1 MVFLLLIKI
10 LTFHCAQNY
19 GAVLQSYSLK
29 SFLYKYSNQVR
40 IMNYRP
46 KFLIEPYT
54 PLIMRIVDYIN
65 FSKGNYIWVL
75 LKASVHFV
83 VSLLQYYL
91 LGYKK
96 RRINFIEFEKN
107 FLEIK
112 LPVFTTG
119 KEIMDFDADYIF
131 IGSDQVWNAKM
142 TKCDTVYFGDF
153 PRKPGSKLVA
163 YAASI
168 GLDSPGEDTIKLI
181 KDHINNFD
189 AISVREE
196 SAKNILTKYCN
207 CNKEV
212 YVTLDPTLLLNCS
225 EWRKISVAPK
235 ESGYLLLYQM
245 SKDKLTEH
253 AAKEIAHRLG
263 LKVIEILPGPRIL
276 WKRYGHKVYVSA
288 SPEEY
293 VGFFE
298 NADFV
303 VTSSF
308 HGTAFSLIFNKQFYT
323 VPHKTAGSRMV
334 DLLTSTNLQNRL
346 LHSIS
351 DIDLNEFIDYSVV
364 NSSIESL
371 RKESI
376 DFIESSLDI
385 K

>member
-1 MVFLLLIKI
+1 MIKI

-19 GAVLQSYSLK
+19 GAILQSYSLK
-29 SFLYKYSNQVR
+29 FFLNKYLDKT
-40 IMNYRP
+40 IIINYRP
-46 KFLIEPYT
+46 KFLIDPYI
-54 PLIMRIVDYIN
+54 PLFIKIKFYFKNAR
-65 FSKGNYIWVL
+65 GNYILKL
-75 LKASVHFV
+75 LKSSIHFAAS
-83 VSLLQYYL
+83 LIQYYVF
-91 LGYKK
+91 GYRK
-96 RRINFIEFEKN
+96 RSQNFIKFEKN

-112 LPVFTTG
+112 SPVFTTG
-119 KEIMDFDADYIF
+119 KEIKEYEADYII
-131 IGSDQVWNAKM
+131 IGSDQVWNVQM
-142 TKCDTVYFGDF
+142 TKGDTVYFGDF
-153 PRKPGSKLVA
+153 PRRSGSKLIS

-168 GLDSPGEDTIKLI
+168 GLDSPGKDAINLI
-181 KDHINNFD
+181 KNNINNFD
-189 AISVREE
+189 AISVREK
-196 SAKNILTKYCN
+196 SAKEILRKYCN
-207 CNKEV
+207 YDKEV
-212 YVTLDPTLLLNCS
+212 YVTLDPTLLLNSC
-225 EWRKISVAPK
+225 EWRNISVAPK

-245 SKDKLTEH
+245 SKDKFTEH
-253 AAKEIAHRLG
+253 VAKEIAHRMG

-288 SPEEY
+288 SPEEF

-298 NADFV
+298 KADFI

-351 DIDLNEFIDYSVV
+351 DIDLDEFIYYSVV